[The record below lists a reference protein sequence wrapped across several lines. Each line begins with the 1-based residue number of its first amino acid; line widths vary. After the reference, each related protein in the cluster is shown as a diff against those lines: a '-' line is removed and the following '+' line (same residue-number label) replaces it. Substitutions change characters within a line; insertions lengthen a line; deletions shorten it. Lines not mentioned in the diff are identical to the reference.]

1 MTYPDQGATLR
12 PMAYDPNKPPMSL
25 KESEDLL
32 KGSDDWKAAKAGW
45 AGMFGELSLL
55 VVVIGTALIA
65 GMVLLIGGAVLGST
79 VAGLLGLAVA
89 LLWLSRRN

>member
-1 MTYPDQGATLR
+1 
-12 PMAYDPNKPPMSL
+12 MALDPHKPPMSL

-32 KGSDDWKAAKAGW
+32 KGSNDWQATKAGW

-55 VVVIGTALIA
+55 VVVIGAALIA
-65 GMVLLIGGAVLGST
+65 GLVLLIGGTVLGST

-89 LLWLSRRN
+89 LLWLSRRS